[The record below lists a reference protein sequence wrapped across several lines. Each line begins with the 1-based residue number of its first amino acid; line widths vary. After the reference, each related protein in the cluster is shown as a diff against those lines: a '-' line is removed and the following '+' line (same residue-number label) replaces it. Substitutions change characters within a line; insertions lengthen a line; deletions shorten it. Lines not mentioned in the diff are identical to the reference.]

1 MSNVD
6 ESQRTGTSPA
16 VGHSESALNE
26 EVRRYWDQ
34 GACGTYDYI
43 VGTLPEL
50 SREWFAQIER
60 HRYAAEP
67 VIPSVAQFETHR
79 GKVLLAVGV
88 GAGTD
93 HLQWARAGAVC
104 YGVDLTQRAIE
115 TTRAHLSIHGLSS
128 ILQRIDAETLPFP
141 DATFDVVYSWG
152 VIHHSAHPEQIVREI
167 RRVLKPDGL
176 FIGMVYARNSLV
188 ALKLWIKHALLK
200 GRPWTS
206 WSDLVANH
214 MESPGTKAYTVAE
227 VREVWSGFSSCE
239 TMQLLTCYDRSWFPG
254 WMHRLFPDRWG
265 WFIVVRARK

>member
-1 MSNVD
+1 M
-6 ESQRTGTSPA
+6 
-16 VGHSESALNE
+16 NE

-43 VGTLPEL
+43 VGTLPGIGVASGL
-50 SREWFAQIER
+50 RRLNDIGMPRNPSSRRLRSSRLIEEGAVR
-60 HRYAAEP
+60 GRGWGRDG
-67 VIPSVAQFETHR
+67 PSAMGACRR
-79 GKVLLAVGV
+79 GLLWRRSDA
-88 GAGTD
+88 TCD
-93 HLQWARAGAVC
+93 RDDAGAS
-104 YGVDLTQRAIE
+104 L
-115 TTRAHLSIHGLSS
+115 IHGLSS

-188 ALKLWIKHALLK
+188 ALQVVDQTCAAQGSAL
-200 GRPWTS
+200 
-206 WSDLVANH
+206 DLV
-214 MESPGTKAYTVAE
+214 ERTGGEPYGKPGTKAYTVAE

-239 TMQLLTCYDRSWFPG
+239 TKQLLTCYDRSWFPG
-254 WMHRLFPDRWG
+254 WMHRLFPRSVG